1 MKITKGMFALLCS
14 FIAAAIIVAVGSIVF
29 IENNQAVY
37 HGGLSSEYT
46 EEDKNA
52 SPTTANNKSGKY
64 LIREYNGS
72 IGVFCKDGT
81 LIKTIS
87 VAVVTLPLDER
98 EKLENGFYAESDE
111 MLKKIIEDYTG

>member
-14 FIAAAIIVAVGSIVF
+14 FVAAAMLIAIGNTVF

-37 HGGLSSEYT
+37 HGGLSHEY
-46 EEDKNA
+46 EEEKIS
-52 SPTTANNKSGKY
+52 SPTTVGDKNEKY
-64 LIREYNGS
+64 LIREYHGA
-72 IGVFCKDGT
+72 IGVFGKDGT
-81 LIKTIS
+81 LIKTVS
-87 VAVVTLPLDER
+87 VAVVALPLDER